1 MRIIS
6 PIGITLLPFALSLS
20 KCRSSFPPL
29 EKGRSFDKLRACPR
43 DGAGRTDVGSY
54 RISPHPRLALQ
65 QNRCYARRDCAA
77 GASSDAM
84 KSAPPSPSGS
94 LKKDF
99 RRSEEHTSE
108 LQS

>member
-65 QNRCYARRDCAA
+65 QNSCYARRHCAA
-77 GASSDAM
+77 GASSDALQ
-84 KSAPPSPSGS
+84 SAQPSPSGDR
-94 LKKDF
+94 KNVVEGK
-99 RRSEEHTSE
+99 RV
-108 LQS
+108 